1 MNGDYIK
8 LSEYGKK
15 LGVTYKTAWNHYKK
29 GLIPNAYQ
37 DSLGNVYIP
46 INQLND
52 YTKVA
57 LYARVSSNEMKENLD
72 RQLDRLTEYSNR
84 NNYEIVKSVKEVG
97 SGMNDSRPKL
107 IKLLGDKSWNTLIVE
122 HKDRLTRF
130 GFNYLEILLKQ
141 QNKKII
147 IINNNEDDKHSL
159 MEDLISIIYSFSAR
173 MYGMRKRRNKKEI
186 IDFLEK
192 ND

>member
-1 MNGDYIK
+1 MSKEYMK

-15 LGVTYKTAWNHYKK
+15 LGVTYKTAWNHFKR
-29 GLIPNAYQ
+29 GLIPNAKQ
-37 DSLGNVYIP
+37 DELGNVYIP
-46 INQLND
+46 INNFVD
-52 YTKVA
+52 YSRTA
-57 LYARVSSNEMKENLD
+57 LYARVSSNEMKHNLD
-72 RQLDRLTEYSNR
+72 RQLDRLIEYANR
-84 NNYEIVKSVKEVG
+84 NNYEIIKSVKEIG

-107 IKLLGDKSWNTLIVE
+107 VKLLNDNSWNVLIIE

-130 GFNYLEILLKQ
+130 GFNYIETLLNQ

-147 IINNNEDDKHSL
+147 VINNNEDHKQSL

-173 MYGMRKRRNKKEI
+173 MYGMRKRRKKKEI
-186 IDFLEK
+186 IDFLEN